1 MEGFEKGYYQVQTMR
16 RDAEM
21 IRRYV
26 TVSLLMGVILVA
38 SARCGGAEGPEHFTN
53 TLGITFVRISEGTFV
68 MGQDEGGD
76 WDERPAH
83 EVEITQPFYMAVT
96 EVTNAQ
102 YEQFD
107 PAHKDLRG
115 HKPGISEKDDDAV
128 VFVSWHDA
136 VAFCAWLTEREG
148 KPYRL
153 PTEAEWEYACRA
165 GTTTLYS
172 TGDTLPEEYLKAPQ
186 TSLQPLPVDL
196 TVGMTPANPWGLH
209 DLHGNVEEW
218 CLDWHAPYSG
228 VRQQDPIGLMVG
240 DFRVTR
246 GGSHNTEPFYL
257 RSANRASTLPEDKH
271 WLIGFRVV
279 QAPAPVTRA
288 VAVQTVANVHQERY
302 DWSGGPDPEIPYFK
316 GPRVYVHVDPEA
328 DGPIFAKHNHCPALT
343 ACPNGDLLAI
353 WYSTRTEPGRELAI
367 VASRLRLGA
376 EEWSPA
382 APFWDAAD
390 RNDHASALLWDGKDT
405 LFHFNGLGTDGTWD
419 KLALIQRT
427 SRDNGMTWSPARL
440 INPVHGLRNMPIAGV
455 FQTQSGAI
463 VLPCDAVT
471 GGEGGSTVHVSL
483 DGGATWEE
491 RSLGRPTPVFA
502 AGESGPLIAGIH
514 AGVVELTDG
523 RLMALGRGDNIDE
536 RMPMSLSEDLGH
548 TWTYHPSEFQPIR
561 SGQRVV
567 LRRLQEGPLL
577 LVSFVTP
584 KFMTL
589 TDAAGVERNISGMF
603 AALSYDDGK
612 TWPVKRLITDDG
624 PTRMLNGGGNTG
636 RFLLGPDTAEPRGYL
651 AAVQTPDG
659 LIHLISSALHYT
671 FNLAWITAPMPPLE
685 Q

>member
-1 MEGFEKGYYQVQTMR
+1 
-16 RDAEM
+16 M
-21 IRRYV
+21 INRYV
-26 TVSLLMGVILVA
+26 VVLLLVGVIIVY
-38 SARCGGAEGPEHFTN
+38 SARCVGAEGPQRFTN
-53 TLGITFVRISEGTFV
+53 TLGMEFVWIPAGTFV
-68 MGQDEGGD
+68 MGQDAGGD

-83 EVEITQPFYMAVT
+83 EVEISQPFYMAVT

-102 YEQFD
+102 YEAFD
-107 PAHKDLRG
+107 PAHKALRG
-115 HKPGISEKDDDAV
+115 EKPGISEKEDESV
-128 VFVSWHDA
+128 VFVSWQDA
-136 VAFCAWLTEREG
+136 MAFCAWLSEREG
-148 KPYRL
+148 RPYRL

-172 TGDTLPEEYLKAPQ
+172 TGDTLPEVFLKAPQ
-186 TSLQPLPVDL
+186 TGLQPQPVDL
-196 TVGMTPANPWGLH
+196 TVGQTPTNPWGLH
-209 DLHGNVEEW
+209 DMHGNVEEW
-218 CLDWHAPYSG
+218 CLDWHARYSG
-228 VRQQDPIGLMVG
+228 DKQRDPVGSGTG

-246 GGSHNTEPFYL
+246 SGSHNTEPFYL
-257 RSANRASTLPEDKH
+257 RSSNRAATLPEDKH

-279 QAPAPVTRA
+279 QAPEPPTVPSAPPLPEPWSVNIR
-288 VAVQTVANVHQERY
+288 QERH
-302 DWSGGPDPEIPYFK
+302 DWNGAPDPETPYFS
-316 GPRVYVHVDPEA
+316 GPKVYVHVDPEA
-328 DGPIFAKHNHCPALT
+328 DGPVFAKHNHCPALT

-353 WYSTRTEPGRELAI
+353 WYSTRTEPGRELGI

-376 EEWSPA
+376 KEWEPA

-390 RNDHASALLWDGKDT
+390 RNDHASALLWDEKDT

-419 KLALIQRT
+419 KLALVLRT
-427 SRDNGMTWSPARL
+427 SRDNGATWSPARL

-483 DGGATWEE
+483 DGGETWEE

-502 AGESGPLIAGIH
+502 AGGSGPLIAGIH
-514 AGVVELTDG
+514 AGVTELSDG
-523 RLMALGRGDNIDE
+523 RLMALGRGDNIDD
-536 RMPMSLSEDLGH
+536 RMPMSLSADLGSI
-548 TWTYHPSEFQPIR
+548 WTYAPSEFQPIR
-561 SGQRVV
+561 GGQRIV

-589 TDAAGVERNISGMF
+589 TDAAGIERNVSGMF

-651 AAVQTPDG
+651 AAIQTPDG

-671 FNLAWITAPMPPLE
+671 FNLAWITMPMPPVE
-685 Q
+685 R